1 MNIIYYFLKNVK
13 TGEQVQD
20 ISFGFYGGIGDRVA
34 IKGVIYTIIDFAVEW
49 ADQEIAED
57 F

>member
-13 TGEQVQD
+13 TGEQIQD
-20 ISFGFYGGIGDRVA
+20 ISLGYYGGIGDRVA
-34 IKGVIYTIIDFAVEW
+34 IKGNIYTIVDFAVER